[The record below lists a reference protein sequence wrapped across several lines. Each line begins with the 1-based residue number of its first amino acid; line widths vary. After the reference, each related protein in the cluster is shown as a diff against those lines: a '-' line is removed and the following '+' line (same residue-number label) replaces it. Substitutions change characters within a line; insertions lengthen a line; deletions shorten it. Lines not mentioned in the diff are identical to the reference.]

1 MTDRLTAEGRRVA
14 EAAALFGLAA
24 AAESAP
30 LAGDV
35 GGRRYFRVFTP
46 GGASALL
53 VLYPEPETHAQERWA
68 ALGRA
73 LHSAGVRVPELLA
86 DAPALGAALV
96 EDLGDRDLATELRE
110 TPRESRPDL
119 LDEAEQLLFGVRS
132 IPREEALG
140 NPPFDAAFFRGEL
153 AHTRLWALERGG
165 DAPLPSA
172 RAEEWDQLASELAE
186 AASDPLRTGDPV
198 PTHRDFHANNLMRAP
213 DGRLAAIDFQDLRY
227 GPPDYDPVSLRF
239 ERAGEC
245 VPDDGSAFSEAV
257 LLERAWKVLGTFEK
271 MLAKGR
277 PIYAPHREATL
288 RVLRRHTRRDAPWA
302 AMLGFL
308 A

>member
-1 MTDRLTAEGRRVA
+1 VTAERGRLD
-14 EAAALFGLAA
+14 EAAALFGLGPAG
-24 AAESAP
+24 EPTP

-35 GGRRYFRVFTP
+35 GGRRYFRVATA

-53 VLYPEPETHAQERWA
+53 VLYPEAGTHAQERWA
-68 ALGRA
+68 SLGRA
-73 LHSAGVRVPELLA
+73 LHAAGVRVPELLG
-86 DAPALGAALV
+86 DAPELGAALV
-96 EDLGDRDLATELRE
+96 EDLGDRDLAAEIRE
-110 TPRESRPDL
+110 SPREDRPDL
-119 LDEAEQLLFGVRS
+119 LDEAEQLLYGIRS
-132 IPREEALG
+132 LPREETLG
-140 NPPFDAAFFRGEL
+140 NPPFDAAFFAAEL
-153 AHTRLWALERGG
+153 AHTRLWAFERGG
-165 DAPLPSA
+165 EAPLPAS
-172 RAEEWDQLASELAE
+172 RAEEWDQLAAELAE
-186 AASDPLRTGDPV
+186 AAADPARTGDPV

-239 ERAGEC
+239 ERAGES
-245 VPDDGSAFSEAV
+245 VPDDGSAFREAV

-277 PIYAPHREATL
+277 TIYAPHREATL

-308 A
+308 T